1 LDSQSTGYGSD
12 LWPSPDGINFQ
23 ILPQHETKKQWRNHG
38 SEKTSNHARI
48 SCACM
53 V

>member
-1 LDSQSTGYGSD
+1 VESTFKS
-12 LWPSPDGINFQ
+12 S
-23 ILPQHETKKQWRNHG
+23 HSMSETKKQWRNHG

-48 SCACM
+48 SCARM